1 MAESFLADIA
11 NSLLGKVASY
21 ACQEAYLAYG
31 VKDDLQRFRDSLTIV
46 RGYLLDAESRK
57 DQSHALREWLK
68 QIQNICFDAEDIFD
82 TFEFQHK
89 RKQIVKSSGSIRKK
103 VGQVFSKYNPIVF
116 LPRMGHLIKEIS
128 DKLDKKAAEGIT
140 YGLTTIPELVV
151 HERELTYPDVNVSR
165 VIGRDIEK
173 DEIMKLL
180 MQPHPE
186 DGNDGDK
193 SMCVIPI
200 VGMGGLGKTTLAK
213 LVFNDDTIDQL
224 FQLKMWVCV
233 SLNFDIK
240 QIILK
245 IINAASTAD
254 SKAASA
260 PTTDPDP
267 QENINNLDIVQ
278 LVSRLKQKLSSQK
291 FLLVL
296 DDIWNEDRE
305 KWIELEDLIKVGA
318 PGSKIMVTTRSISV
332 AWMMGNVPSY
342 ELKGLSSEDCL
353 SLFVKCAFKDGE
365 EKSYLNLVEIGKE
378 IVKKCHG
385 VPLAVKT
392 LGSSLFSNFDINK
405 WEFVRDSEMWNL
417 EQQKNGI
424 LPALKVSY
432 DQMPFYLREC
442 FAYFSLYP
450 KDHILDTHGM
460 CGLWAALGLVQS
472 HNGSEK
478 LEYVARK
485 YIDELHS
492 RSFLHELN
500 DYGAGCYFKVH
511 HLIHDLALYVAGE
524 NFVVLNSQTRNI
536 PQQARHLSCLED
548 VSFDLAL
555 FPKSRSVRSIQ
566 FPILGM
572 SLENESVRN
581 TWVLRYKYLRYLD
594 LSDSCFK
601 NIPNSIAKLEHLRFL
616 NLSRNDK
623 IRTLPNSIC
632 ELLNLQVLLLRGCTE
647 LEKLPKGLGKLTS
660 LRRLSV
666 TTKQSTL
673 PYYEFASLNNLQT
686 LCFYDCV
693 NLKFL
698 FKQTVLPSVEELY
711 CASCESLECLPL
723 YTFPNLQTLFIG
735 DCRMLNLSL
744 DNENSTQKL
753 RMKHV
758 YLFDFTKHLT
768 LPRWIECAV
777 DTLETFQIGNFP
789 NLQMLP
795 EYLTTMT
802 HLKRLFITRC
812 SQLLSLPSDLPRL
825 TALEDLRIVD
835 CSGLYRKCQ
844 PHFRE
849 YWPIISHIK
858 NIYIQEEEEKEEEEE
873 EEK

>member
-1 MAESFLADIA
+1 MAESILADIA

-103 VGQVFSKYNPIVF
+103 VGHVFSKYNPIVF

-165 VIGRDIEK
+165 VIGRDVEK

-180 MQPHPE
+180 MQPFPQ

-213 LVFNDDTIDQL
+213 LVFNDDTMDQL

-240 QIILK
+240 QIIIK
-245 IINAASTAD
+245 IINAASTSD

-260 PTTDPDP
+260 PPTSLTP

-278 LVSRLKQKLSSQK
+278 LVSRLKQKLSGQK

-318 PGSKIMVTTRSISV
+318 PGSKILVTTRSKSV

-342 ELKGLSSEDCL
+342 ELKGLSPKECL
-353 SLFVKCAFKDGE
+353 SLFVKCAFKEGE
-365 EKSYLNLVEIGKE
+365 EKRYPNLKKIGEE
-378 IVKKCHG
+378 IVEKCHG

-392 LGSSLFSNFDINK
+392 LGKSLFSDFNINK

-417 EQQKNGI
+417 EKKKDGI

-432 DQMPFYLREC
+432 DQMPSILRQC

-450 KDHILDTHGM
+450 KDHIFDSYVM
-460 CGLWAALGLVQS
+460 CSLWVALGLVQFR
-472 HNGSEK
+472 NGSEK
-478 LEYVARK
+478 LEGAARK

-492 RSFLHELN
+492 RSFLQDFDDSGPFCL
-500 DYGAGCYFKVH
+500 FKVH

-524 NFVVLNSQTRNI
+524 DFVAVNSQTRSI
-536 PQQARHLSCLED
+536 PQQARHLSFVED
-548 VSFDLAL
+548 ESFGHAL
-555 FPKSRSVRSIQ
+555 LPESRSVRSIQ
-566 FPILGM
+566 FPILTMG
-572 SLENESVRN
+572 LESENGLN
-581 TWVLRYKYLRYLD
+581 TWLSRYTFLRYLD
-594 LSDSCFK
+594 LSDSCFETV
-601 NIPNSIAKLEHLRFL
+601 PNSIAKLEHLRFL
-616 NLSRNDK
+616 DLSRNDK
-623 IRTLPNSIC
+623 IRILPNSISK
-632 ELLNLQVLLLRGCTE
+632 LLNLQVLLLSGCTE
-647 LEKLPKGLGKLTS
+647 LKSLPKGLGKLIN
-660 LRRLSV
+660 LRRLIV
-666 TTKQSTL
+666 TTKQSML
-673 PYYEFASLNNLQT
+673 PQDEFASLNNLQT
-686 LCFYDCV
+686 LSFHDCH
-693 NLKFL
+693 NLKLL
-698 FKQTVLPSVEELY
+698 FKQSLPSVEELY
-711 CASCESLECLPL
+711 FESCRSLECLPL
-723 YTFPNLQTLFIG
+723 SIFPKLQTLFIR

-744 DNENSTQKL
+744 DNENSIQKL
-753 RMKHV
+753 RMKHL
-758 YLFDFTKHLT
+758 YLYDFPKLLT
-768 LPRWIECAV
+768 LPQWIACAV
-777 DTLETFQIGNFP
+777 DTLETFVIVNFP
-789 NLQMLP
+789 KLQMLP
-795 EYLTTMT
+795 EYLSTMAL
-802 HLKRLFITRC
+802 LKRICIARC
-812 SQLLSLPSDLPRL
+812 SQLSTLPSDLHRL
-825 TALEDLRIVD
+825 TALEYLQILD
-835 CSGLYRKCQ
+835 CPELFRKCQ
-844 PHFRE
+844 PQFGE
-849 YWPIISHIK
+849 YWPMIRDIK
-858 NIYIQEEEEKEEEEE
+858 NIWIEQDEEEDDEEEDD
-873 EEK
+873 